1 MASKLFVLTSQAGE
15 LLRKKRIP
23 SLLQK
28 MDHKIAALSPLAS
41 EAYFELIVPEE
52 KLGKRV
58 LWFNDRP
65 FRDSGGFHPRKLTR
79 SAKWKGFFQDDNP
92 NASLTWQ
99 QGNGGRGR
107 LRKTSFQLERP
118 TYDSLT
124 GRYSFA
130 LTLLNGS
137 RIPFRRK
144 DEIAITSL
152 SLFIDDARGQA
163 SPAEVAGNVVQTAI
177 DGYSAY
183 QTYTSIKAALQTAL
197 ERLKGKIS
205 ATAEDEVEGW
215 SKISN
220 SWMEKLD
227 SYIQEIENIKLDSDS
242 SYGDLKAFIQED
254 DFTQNMVSIFTDSGA
269 GGLST
274 EEIADQI
281 GDSID
286 PVDLVDSLRT
296 IVQSQAEAAYD
307 VLSNLYASGGDEA
320 IFTYY
325 TNTFGV
331 RPSEFWTNKE
341 FYSDFTNVVQVQ
353 DAALYDTLTNFKEQV
368 QDAQSSGEFVD
379 SGALDSGVADSIAS
393 TASDDALIE
402 SGEVPELAE
411 FVGEALLA

>member
-92 NASLTWQ
+92 NASLTWH

-107 LRKTSFQLERP
+107 LRKTSFQIGRP

-124 GRYSFA
+124 GRYSFV

-152 SLFIDDARGQA
+152 CLLMMREVRFLQQKSLAMLC
-163 SPAEVAGNVVQTAI
+163 
-177 DGYSAY
+177 
-183 QTYTSIKAALQTAL
+183 KLQL
-197 ERLKGKIS
+197 MDILLIRHILL
-205 ATAEDEVEGW
+205 
-215 SKISN
+215 SKLHC
-220 SWMEKLD
+220 K
-227 SYIQEIENIKLDSDS
+227 Q
-242 SYGDLKAFIQED
+242 
-254 DFTQNMVSIFTDSGA
+254 
-269 GGLST
+269 
-274 EEIADQI
+274 
-281 GDSID
+281 
-286 PVDLVDSLRT
+286 P
-296 IVQSQAEAAYD
+296 
-307 VLSNLYASGGDEA
+307 
-320 IFTYY
+320 
-325 TNTFGV
+325 
-331 RPSEFWTNKE
+331 
-341 FYSDFTNVVQVQ
+341 
-353 DAALYDTLTNFKEQV
+353 
-368 QDAQSSGEFVD
+368 
-379 SGALDSGVADSIAS
+379 
-393 TASDDALIE
+393 
-402 SGEVPELAE
+402 
-411 FVGEALLA
+411 